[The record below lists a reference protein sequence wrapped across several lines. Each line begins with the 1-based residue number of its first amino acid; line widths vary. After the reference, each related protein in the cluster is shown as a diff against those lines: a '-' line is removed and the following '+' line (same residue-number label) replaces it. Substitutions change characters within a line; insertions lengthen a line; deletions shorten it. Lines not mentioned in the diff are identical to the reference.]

1 MENELKWDFGP
12 EIGSDFDS
20 KPVFGPENA
29 SDFKSDPVFGPE
41 NGFRSGRESVFGGEI
56 PFSPVFH
63 FIAYTETIKTNRKE
77 I

>member
-12 EIGSDFDS
+12 EID
-20 KPVFGPENA
+20 
-29 SDFKSDPVFGPE
+29 
-41 NGFRSGRESVFGGEI
+41 FRSGRKSIFGGEI

-63 FIAYTETIKTNRKE
+63 FITYTEIIKTNRKE

>member
-1 MENELKWDFGP
+1 MGNELKWDFGP
-12 EIGSDFDS
+12 EIGFRSGRKS
-20 KPVFGPENA
+20 IFGPEI
-29 SDFKSDPVFGPE
+29 
-41 NGFRSGRESVFGGEI
+41 GFRSGRESVFGGEI

>member
-12 EIGSDFDS
+12 EIGFW
-20 KPVFGPENA
+20 
-29 SDFKSDPVFGPE
+29 
-41 NGFRSGRESVFGGEI
+41 SGRESVFGGEI

>member
-20 KPVFGPENA
+20 KPVFGPEID
-29 SDFKSDPVFGPE
+29 SDFNSK
-41 NGFRSGRESVFGGEI
+41 SVFGGEI

-63 FIAYTETIKTNRKE
+63 FIAYTEIIKTNRKE